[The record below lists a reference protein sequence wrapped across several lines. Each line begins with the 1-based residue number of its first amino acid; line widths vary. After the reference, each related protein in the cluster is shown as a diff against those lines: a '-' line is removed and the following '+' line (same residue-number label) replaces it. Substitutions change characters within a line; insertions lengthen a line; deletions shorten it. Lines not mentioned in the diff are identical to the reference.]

1 MSIRERLQRAGS
13 PASVELADPSAHAPA
28 PQLGVVLHVFYP
40 HLLPPIVRRLQRLE
54 TPPPRVLVT
63 TVEELRGAVHEQV
76 HGSGI
81 ETEVVVVENRGR
93 DVWPFLQV
101 LPRCAGLEWDVVL
114 KLHTKESDHREDGNS
129 WRDELLDDLL
139 APDAS
144 ARIISAFRADRQLGM
159 VGPTKHRLATAAYIG
174 ANRNRVA
181 ELCGRLGVET
191 LDSDAS
197 FFAGT
202 MFYVR
207 LAALGPLGAMGLDA
221 HDFEPEAGQIDG
233 TLAHA
238 LERCFP
244 LAVET
249 AGFTV
254 RATRDLDGSGEPSE
268 PIRSGY
274 PFARETTF
282 GS

>member
-1 MSIRERLQRAGS
+1 
-13 PASVELADPSAHAPA
+13 
-28 PQLGVVLHVFYP
+28 
-40 HLLPPIVRRLQRLE
+40 
-54 TPPPRVLVT
+54 
-63 TVEELRGAVHEQV
+63 
-76 HGSGI
+76 
-81 ETEVVVVENRGR
+81 
-93 DVWPFLQV
+93 
-101 LPRCAGLEWDVVL
+101 LEWDVVL
-114 KLHTKESDHREDGNS
+114 KLHTKRSDHREDGDA

-139 APDAS
+139 APDAY
-144 ARIISAFRADRQLGM
+144 ARITSAFRSDELLGM
-159 VGPTKHRLATAAYIG
+159 VGPARHRLATTAYIG
-174 ANRNRVA
+174 ANGERVA
-181 ELCGRLGVET
+181 DVGRRLGVES

-207 LAALGPLGAMGLDA
+207 LAALGPLTALGLEP

-244 LAVET
+244 LAVES

-254 RATRDLDGSGEPSE
+254 RATSDVAGRGRSSE

-274 PFARETTF
+274 AYARETT
-282 GS
+282 GTAT